1 MIGEG
6 ICDLLWKK
14 LKTWLSICAT
24 ALLVVAC
31 SDNKDP
37 NPEIIKDGSFLK
49 IVGYLPEYRIGS
61 LHTDMFEYCTD
72 IIYFSIEPATDG
84 SLILRESTLD
94 DIQKLTQIRGS
105 RDVRLLISIG
115 GWGRS
120 EYFGVM
126 ALSDSARQAFTINLT
141 NFLLEQGLD
150 GADID
155 WEFPSNASEQEAEM
169 WLFRDLNEAFQEHG
183 FLLTTAQSSWYNGH
197 LKSLDYVDCIH
208 IMSYDHSG
216 RHSTYEDAIADV
228 EVFKNKDI
236 EKKRLFLGVPFY
248 GRDLT
253 DRTAYTY
260 EQMISVYSL
269 NPDQDEAGNIY
280 FNNLTTIQ
288 RKTRYAINEDLGG
301 IMIWELGQDARGEQS
316 LLKAIYDEK
325 MRKN

>member
-1 MIGEG
+1 VKGES
-6 ICDLLWKK
+6 IFENLWQK
-14 LKTWLSICAT
+14 LKTWLGIGLT
-24 ALLVVAC
+24 ALLVAAC

-61 LHTDMFEYCTD
+61 LHTDMFEYCTE
-72 IIYFSIEPATDG
+72 IIYFSIEPASDG
-84 SLILRESTLD
+84 SLILRESTLED
-94 DIQKLTQIRGS
+94 LQKLTLMRGN
-105 RDVRLLISIG
+105 RDVRLLISLG

-120 EYFGVM
+120 AHFAEM

-141 NFLLEQGLD
+141 NFLLDQELD

-155 WEFPSNASEQEAEM
+155 WEFPADGSEEEAEM
-169 WLFRDLNEAFQEHG
+169 WLFRDLKEAFQENNL
-183 FLLTTAQSSWYNGH
+183 LLTTAQSSWYNGH
-197 LKSLDYVDCIH
+197 PNSLDFVDRVH

-216 RHSTYEDAIADV
+216 RHSTYLDAVADV
-228 EVFKNKDI
+228 EVFKNKGI
-236 EKKRLFLGVPFY
+236 EKHRLFLGVPFY

-260 EQMISVYSL
+260 EQMISLYDLS
-269 NPDQDEAGNIY
+269 PDQDEAGNIY
-280 FNNLTTIQ
+280 FNNVSTIQ

-301 IMIWELGQDARGEQS
+301 IMIWELGQDAGGEQS

-325 MRKN
+325 NRKN